1 MFADL
6 LSTNRETWGILAA
19 VLLVPIVG
27 SRLRAYLK
35 LRQIPGPGWTGV
47 SEIPHIRAFLSER
60 CCNWYTAV
68 SETEFWES
76 VNVKP
81 G

>member
-6 LSTNRETWGILAA
+6 LPTNRDTWPILAA
-19 VLLVPIVG
+19 VVLLAIVG

-35 LRQIPGPGWTGV
+35 LRHIPGPRWTGV
-47 SEIPHIRAFLSER
+47 SDIPHIRAFLSER

-68 SETEFWES
+68 NE
-76 VNVKP
+76 KH
-81 G
+81 GR